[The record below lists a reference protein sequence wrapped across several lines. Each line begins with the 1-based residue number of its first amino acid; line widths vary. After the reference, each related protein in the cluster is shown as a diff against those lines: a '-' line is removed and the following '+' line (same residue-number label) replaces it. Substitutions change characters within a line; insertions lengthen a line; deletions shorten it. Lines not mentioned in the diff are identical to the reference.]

1 MTEIINGQRE
11 APLSGWVLA
20 QCHGV
25 LLVGKRAGKKVT
37 ELGAITFGPDVVT
50 GNDDARQ
57 VLSPVFE
64 LKASLVPQGNAMGTV
79 HMCFPL
85 WLFTITEVELPAG
98 AIVVTCDSLS
108 LSEQTGLRR
117 AIGAAEELL
126 TQMKAAAS
134 GVTLAREMPK
144 ERRG

>member
-11 APLSGWVLA
+11 APLAGWVLA

-25 LLVGKRAGKKVT
+25 LLVGKRA
-37 ELGAITFGPDVVT
+37 LGARRLGEPVAS
-50 GNDDARQ
+50 GDA
-57 VLSPVFE
+57 LSPVFE
-64 LKASLVPQGNAMGTV
+64 LKCQLVPQGNAMGTV
-79 HMCFPL
+79 HMAFPL
-85 WLFTITEVELPAG
+85 WLMTITEVELPAG
-98 AIVVTCDSLS
+98 VLVVQCDSLS
-108 LSEQTGLRR
+108 RSEQAGLMR